1 MAEKVEILDIDTG
14 NATRTLKDLKE
25 EVKNLRKELDNCELG
40 SEEFADTLDRLT
52 GAQTE
57 LKNATKTS
65 TSAMVGSYDALVQKM
80 AELKKQWRATADE
93 IERNEL
99 GKEIAEINQQL
110 KEMDAELGN
119 YQRNVGNY
127 GSAFEGVSLKFE
139 DGVGKFE
146 RLNTVSQDVIGSF
159 DVLEGGL
166 KAVGVESEV
175 VTGLMDKLSG
185 AMKMT
190 QGFKSI
196 KEGVGNFQQLKT
208 AAGTASTAVNGA
220 GTAATTATTAISGLS
235 VGLIAAVGAFAAVA
249 AGAIYLVG
257 NMSTLKQKLTD
268 VSAEDKAKIAYA
280 ELGAEI
286 AELYSQTAAD
296 KIVRIRELSSAYA
309 QIGDDMDAKQQF
321 VTNYKDELE
330 GMGIAMS
337 NVNDADNIFIN
348 NTEAYVKA
356 ITARAKADALRDKAK
371 ADYAAFLE
379 EEAKLEAELAD
390 QIAKR
395 NAGTPDK
402 TFWENLGEAII
413 NASVF
418 EGANVS
424 DVQDFNDA
432 WTDEIAEKNVQAVQD
447 KIDDAREKIDAKME
461 DMFAKAAELDKVADA
476 LLKPETKST
485 TGGGTT
491 GGSGGSGGTKSTGKS
506 PEEKAAEE
514 RARRIQAINER
525 LYKFNLNTREKELA
539 HLQRTYEAELELV
552 KDNAIAKQLLEEE
565 YAKKQADVNAKYDA
579 AEAAERAK
587 KEAEDAVIAA
597 RRTEFENLQEAIIM
611 SQLDSSEQQLRIIKN
626 QYDEEKKLLDEFLA
640 EKIIS
645 EEEYALAVEGIA
657 QKRKTSE
664 ESITTAVQEEETQ
677 YGMLGFKIRETGA
690 LTEENQKKIATG
702 VNLVGQAFGQTSQ
715 LLSTLANNQNKET
728 EKGFENYK
736 KLSIAAA
743 VMSMLQGIITSW
755 TSAMS
760 LPAPA
765 SFITG
770 GIMSAFTATMGAIQI
785 DQIKKQKWGGNSG
798 GGSSTPNVPT
808 VNTAALMSTPIN
820 YTTEVKG
827 ASAIE
832 DAVDT
837 RVYVVESDIS
847 DTIRKVEVAEEES
860 TY

>member
-25 EVKNLRKELDNCELG
+25 EVKELRKELDNCELG

-52 GAQTE
+52 NAQTE

-80 AELKKQWRATADE
+80 AELKKQWRSTADE
-93 IERNEL
+93 IKRNEL

-110 KEMDAELGN
+110 KDMDAELGN

-196 KEGVGNFQQLKT
+196 KEGVGNFQQLKA
-208 AAGTASTAVNGA
+208 AAGTASTAVSGA

-321 VTNYKDELE
+321 VTDYKEELE
-330 GMGIAMS
+330 SMGIAMGS
-337 NVNDADNIFIN
+337 VNDADNIFIN

-402 TFWENLGEAII
+402 SFWENLGEAII
-413 NASVF
+413 GASVF

-432 WTDEIAEKNVQAVQD
+432 WTDEIAERNVKAVQD
-447 KIDDAREKIDAKME
+447 KIDDAREKINTKME
-461 DMFAKAAELDKVADA
+461 DMFSKAAELDEFADA
-476 LLKPETKST
+476 LLTAETKNNKVTS
-485 TGGGTT
+485 GGGKTT
-491 GGSGGSGGTKSTGKS
+491 TTTTKSGKS
-506 PEEKAAEE
+506 DEEKAAEE
-514 RARRIQAINER
+514 RAKRIQAIGER

-539 HLQRTYEAELELV
+539 HLQRVYEQELELV

-565 YAKKQADVNAKYDA
+565 YAAKQQEINDKYDA
-579 AEAAERAK
+579 QEAAKAAK
-587 KEAEDAVIAA
+587 KAAEDAAIAA

-611 SQLDSSEQQLRIIKN
+611 SQLDSSEQQLRIIQN

-645 EEEYALAVEGIA
+645 EEEYALAVEGIG
-657 QKRKTSE
+657 QKRA
-664 ESITTAVQEEETQ
+664 TAEKAVTEAVVEEETQ

-785 DQIKKQKWGGNSG
+785 DQIKKQKFSSSGG

>member
-93 IERNEL
+93 IKRNEL

-110 KEMDAELGN
+110 KDMDAELGN

-196 KEGVGNFQQLKT
+196 KEGVGNFQQLKA

-249 AGAIYLVG
+249 AGAIYLAG
-257 NMSTLKQKLTD
+257 NLSTIKQKLTD

-321 VTNYKDELE
+321 VTSYKDELE

-413 NASVF
+413 GASVF

-447 KIDDAREKIDAKME
+447 KIDDARTKIDAKME

-476 LLKPETKST
+476 LLKPETKPT
-485 TGGGTT
+485 TGGTT
-491 GGSGGSGGTKSTGKS
+491 GGSGGTGGTKSTGKS

-525 LYKFNLNTREKELA
+525 LYKFNLNTREKELE
-539 HLQRTYEAELELV
+539 HLRLTYEAELELV
-552 KDNAIAKQLLEEE
+552 KDNAIAKELLEQE

-579 AEAAERAK
+579 QEAAERAK

-715 LLSTLANNQNKET
+715 LLSTLANNQNKES
-728 EKGFENYK
+728 EKGFETYK

>member
-25 EVKNLRKELDNCELG
+25 EVKELRKELDNCELG

-52 GAQTE
+52 NAQTE

-93 IERNEL
+93 IKRNEL
-99 GKEIAEINQQL
+99 GAEIAEINQQL
-110 KEMDAELGN
+110 KDMDAELGN

-196 KEGVGNFQQLKT
+196 REGVGNFQQLKA

-309 QIGDDMDAKQQF
+309 QIGDDMDAKKQF
-321 VTNYKDELE
+321 VTDYKDELE
-330 GMGIAMS
+330 SMGIAMGS
-337 NVNDADNIFIN
+337 VNDADNIFIN

-379 EEAKLEAELAD
+379 EEAALEAELAD

-402 TFWENLGEAII
+402 SFWENLGEAII
-413 NASVF
+413 GASVF
-418 EGANVS
+418 EGASVS

-432 WTDEIAEKNVQAVQD
+432 WTDEIAERNVQAVQD
-447 KIDDAREKIDAKME
+447 KIDDAREKINTKME
-461 DMFAKAAELDKVADA
+461 DMFSKAAELDEFADA
-476 LLKPETKST
+476 LLTAETKNNKVT
-485 TGGGTT
+485 
-491 GGSGGSGGTKSTGKS
+491 SGGSGKTTTTSTKSGKS
-506 PEEKAAEE
+506 EEEKAAEE
-514 RARRIQAINER
+514 RAKRIQAIGER

-539 HLQRTYEAELELV
+539 HLKRTYEEELELV

-565 YAKKQADVNAKYDA
+565 YIKKQADINAKYDA
-579 AEAAERAK
+579 QEAAEQAK
-587 KEAEDAVIAA
+587 RDAEAAVIAA

-611 SQLDSSEQQLRIIKN
+611 SQLDSSEQQLRIIQN

-645 EEEYALAVEGIA
+645 QEEYALAVEGIG
-657 QKRKTSE
+657 QKRA
-664 ESITTAVQEEETQ
+664 TAEKAVTEAVVEEEAQ

-715 LLSTLANNQNKET
+715 LLSTLANNQNKES

-785 DQIKKQKWGGNSG
+785 DQIKKQKFSSSG
-798 GGSSTPNVPT
+798 GGSSTPNVPS

-820 YTTEVKG
+820 YTTEIKG
-827 ASAIE
+827 AQAVE

-837 RVYVVESDIS
+837 RVYVVESDIT
-847 DTIRKVEVAEEES
+847 DAQRKVEVAEEES

>member
-25 EVKNLRKELDNCELG
+25 EVKELRKELDNCELG

-52 GAQTE
+52 NAQTE

-93 IERNEL
+93 IKRNEL

-110 KEMDAELGN
+110 KDMDAELGN

-175 VTGLMDKLSG
+175 VSGLMDKLSG

-196 KEGVGNFQQLKT
+196 KEGVGNFQQLKA
-208 AAGTASTAVNGA
+208 AAGTASTAVSGA

-257 NMSTLKQKLTD
+257 NMSTLKQKFTD
-268 VSAEDKAKIAYA
+268 TSPEDKARIAYA

-309 QIGDDMDAKQQF
+309 QIGDDMDAKKQF
-321 VTNYKDELE
+321 VTDYKDELE
-330 GMGIAMS
+330 SMGIAMGS
-337 NVNDADNIFIN
+337 VNDADNIFIN

-402 TFWENLGEAII
+402 SFWENLGEAII
-413 NASVF
+413 GTSVF

-432 WTDEIAEKNVQAVQD
+432 WTDEIAERNVQAVQD
-447 KIDDAREKIDAKME
+447 KIDDAREKINTKME
-461 DMFAKAAELDKVADA
+461 DMFSKAAELDEFADA
-476 LLKPETKST
+476 LLTAETKNNKVT
-485 TGGGTT
+485 
-491 GGSGGSGGTKSTGKS
+491 SGGSGKTTTSSTKSGKS
-506 PEEKAAEE
+506 EEEKAAEE
-514 RARRIQAINER
+514 RAKRIQAIGER

-539 HLQRTYEAELELV
+539 HLQRTYEEELELV

-565 YAKKQADVNAKYDA
+565 YIKKQADINAKYDA
-579 AEAAERAK
+579 QEAAEQAK
-587 KEAEDAVIAA
+587 KDAEAAVIAA

-611 SQLDSSEQQLRIIKN
+611 SQLDSSEQQLRIIQN

-645 EEEYALAVEGIA
+645 EEEYALAVEGIG
-657 QKRKTSE
+657 QKRA
-664 ESITTAVQEEETQ
+664 TAEKAVTEAVVEEEAQ

-785 DQIKKQKWGGNSG
+785 DQIKKQKFSSSGG

-820 YTTEVKG
+820 YTTEIKG
-827 ASAIE
+827 AQAVE

-837 RVYVVESDIS
+837 RVYVVESDIT
-847 DTIRKVEVAEEES
+847 DAQRKVEIAEEES

>member
-25 EVKNLRKELDNCELG
+25 EVKELRKELDNCELG
-40 SEEFADTLDRLT
+40 SDEFADTLDRLT
-52 GAQTE
+52 NAQTE

-93 IERNEL
+93 IKRNEL

-110 KEMDAELGN
+110 KDMDAELGN

-166 KAVGVESEV
+166 KAVGIESEV
-175 VTGLMDKLSG
+175 VAGLMDKLSG

-208 AAGTASTAVNGA
+208 VAGTAGTAVSGA

-249 AGAIYLVG
+249 AGAIYLAG

-321 VTNYKDELE
+321 VTDYKEELE
-330 GMGIAMS
+330 SMGIAMGS
-337 NVNDADNIFIN
+337 VNDADNIFIN

-402 TFWENLGEAII
+402 TFWQNLGEAII
-413 NASVF
+413 GASVF

-432 WTDEIAEKNVQAVQD
+432 WTDEIAERNVKAVQD
-447 KIDDAREKIDAKME
+447 KIDDARAKIDTKME

-476 LLKPETKST
+476 LLKPETKT
-485 TGGGTT
+485 TT
-491 GGSGGSGGTKSTGKS
+491 GGSGSGGSGSSGGSKSTGKS

-514 RARRIQAINER
+514 RAKRIQAINER
-525 LYKFNLNTREKELA
+525 LYKFNLNSREKELL
-539 HLQRTYEAELELV
+539 HLKKTYEEELELV

-565 YAKKQADVNAKYDA
+565 YAKKQADINAKYDA
-579 AEAAERAK
+579 AEAAEQAK
-587 KEAEDAVIAA
+587 KDAEAAVIAA

-611 SQLDSSEQQLRIIKN
+611 SQLDSSEQQLRIIQN

-645 EEEYALAVEGIA
+645 EEEYALAVEGIG
-657 QKRKTSE
+657 QKRA
-664 ESITTAVQEEETQ
+664 TAEKAVTEAVVEEETQ

-785 DQIKKQKWGGNSG
+785 DQIKKQKFSSSGG

-827 ASAIE
+827 ASAVE